1 MWTIPHYS
9 IPAWEQQQVGAAA
22 GQEQQQEGAA
32 AGQEQD
38 LTQLCGDNQTKQE
51 K

>member
-1 MWTIPHYS
+1 VWTIPHYS

-22 GQEQQQEGAA
+22 GQEQ
-32 AGQEQD
+32 D
-38 LTQLCGDNQTKQE
+38 LTQLCGDNQTKEE